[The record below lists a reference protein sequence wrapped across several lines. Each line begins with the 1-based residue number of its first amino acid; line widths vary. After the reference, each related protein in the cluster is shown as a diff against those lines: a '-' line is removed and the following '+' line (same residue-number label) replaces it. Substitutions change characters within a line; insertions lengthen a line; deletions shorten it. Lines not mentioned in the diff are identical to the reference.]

1 MASRD
6 ELEESDMAIVVGYVP
21 TPEGRA
27 ALRRAAEEA
36 RLRATR
42 LIVIHSNRGGREMGA
57 EDSVRDEHELA
68 EVRAQL
74 DRDGIDHEVRQLV
87 RGLEPSED
95 LIAVAEEVGADFI
108 VIGLRRRTPVGKL
121 ILGSNAQRV
130 LLEATCPVLAVKAEE

>member
-1 MASRD
+1 
-6 ELEESDMAIVVGYVP
+6 MAIVVGYVP

-27 ALRRAAEEA
+27 ALRRGAEEA
-36 RLRATR
+36 RLRGTR
-42 LIVIHSNRGGREMGA
+42 LVVINSNRGGRELGPTDA
-57 EDSVRDEHELA
+57 VRHENELD

-74 DRDGIDHEVRQLV
+74 NRDGIENEVRQMV
-87 RGLEPSED
+87 RGLEPAED

-130 LLEATCPVLAVKAEE
+130 LLDAPCPVLAVKALED